1 MVRWRVLSS
10 SGLLVRQGDSVSS
23 EQLGRLECGTTVE
36 ELQLCGER
44 LRYQL
49 LSGQGPATGWVS
61 LRLKGKD
68 LLCPLDGWQLEPGL
82 AIGPWLAHEDKVT
95 SVLLDFFHQ
104 RLWTSCW
111 SQSSVKSW
119 HLSARGANR
128 LAELQSHGLVADLA
142 VTQDFLVTAISA
154 NPMPEGNVC
163 HQADFK
169 QRMAEL
175 DDQLKAGQQL
185 VLWRVE
191 DQPRLHREL
200 PRHQRGCNL
209 LSLCPAGPAG
219 LLASA
224 SKDALVV
231 SRVDDFEVLWT
242 VALDSKLQGLCW
254 APCAEPR
261 LWSFDGRHAKLWED
275 GREKTSVRLEVENVS
290 ALTPLKDLLLVA
302 HETGFM
308 FLNSD
313 DGQMLWQQ
321 YTKDVVCAAKALG
334 ESCFVAAVGCNVVKY
349 QLAEGAKASKAS
361 KASAAGMW
369 TFPSKVI
376 SLDCHSGPD
385 ISLVAA
391 GCADGRAA
399 VFDAT

>member
-1 MVRWRVLSS
+1 MAME
-10 SGLLVRQGDSVSS
+10 D
-23 EQLGRLECGTTVE
+23 
-36 ELQLCGER
+36 
-44 LRYQL
+44 
-49 LSGQGPATGWVS
+49 
-61 LRLKGKD
+61 D
-68 LLCPLDGWQLEPGL
+68 LLCPCDGWQLQPGL
-82 AIGPWLAHEDKVT
+82 AVGPWLAHEDKTT
-95 SVLLDFFHQ
+95 SVLLDPFHQ
-104 RLWTSCW
+104 RLWTSSW

-119 HLSARGANR
+119 HLAARGATR

-142 VTQDFLVTAISA
+142 VTQDLLVTAISA

-185 VLWRVE
+185 VLWRVSE
-191 DQPRLHREL
+191 GPPVLYREL
-200 PRHQRGCNL
+200 PRHQRGCHL
-209 LSLCPAGPAG
+209 LSLCPAGQ

-254 APCAEPR
+254 APCAEPAGPR

-275 GREKTSVRLEVENVS
+275 GKERTSVKLEVENVS

-308 FLNSD
+308 FLRGD

-321 YTKDVVCAAKALG
+321 YTKDVVCAAKALS

-349 QLAEGAKASKAS
+349 QLEGA

-376 SLDCHSGPD
+376 SLDCHSVND